1 MMGILLRSNFYPSFF
16 FFAESDKNCERWIEL
31 EKKQKKHGT
40 VPETDAGG
48 QVEYTKAFEIT
59 TLKELGKLTL

>member
-1 MMGILLRSNFYPSFF
+1 MMGILLRSDFYPLFF
-16 FFAESDKNCERWIEL
+16 LFDQSNKKREKWIEL

-48 QVEYTKAFEIT
+48 QVENTKAFEIT

>member
-1 MMGILLRSNFYPSFF
+1 MMGILLRSNFYAFF
-16 FFAESDKNCERWIEL
+16 FFFVESHKKREKGIKL

-48 QVEYTKAFEIT
+48 
-59 TLKELGKLTL
+59 

>member
-1 MMGILLRSNFYPSFF
+1 MMGILLRSNFYAFF
-16 FFAESDKNCERWIEL
+16 FLFVESNEKREKGIEL

-48 QVEYTKAFEIT
+48 
-59 TLKELGKLTL
+59 